1 MKKKGLS
8 HQLLVF
14 TTHLELNNVLK
25 PGDFIFLYHKPL
37 YMFFGRAIQWIT
49 DGAAHVAVVHRVEGD
64 QIDLVESKVKDG
76 CQINRYSAS
85 FFLNNKKIDFLV
97 MRPPAKFKYDEAK
110 THELLAFKGNKDRD
124 YGFLNML
131 READGVDKIFR
142 FFGVKRN
149 REQYCSTF
157 ADEIGVVQGLYN
169 EDDLYR
175 SPKELYDK
183 LINLGW
189 ECVSI

>member
-1 MKKKGLS
+1 ML
-8 HQLLVF
+8 
-14 TTHLELNNVLK
+14 
-25 PGDFIFLYHKPL
+25 
-37 YMFFGRAIQWIT
+37 FGRVIQWIT

-85 FFLNNKKIDFLV
+85 YFSNNKKIDFLV
-97 MRPPAKFKYDEAK
+97 MRPPAQFKYDEAK
-110 THELLAFKGNKDRD
+110 THELLAFKKNKDRD
-124 YGFLNML
+124 YGWLNML
-131 READGVDKIFR
+131 REVEFVDRLFR
-142 FFGVKRN
+142 AFGIKRN
-149 REQYCSTF
+149 RENHCGTTS
-157 ADEIGVVQGLYN
+157 DEIGEVQGFYDPDN
-169 EDDLYR
+169 IYR